1 MRNSFVI
8 TLLLVVASGCG
19 GSSLPVGRNGA
30 LAPSFFLPRG
40 TSYGALQFAV
50 GTANLYGGSVA
61 LNVVST
67 FRQGNGY
74 SAVGVNTPKVSG
86 PLTIDARAV
95 PSFAEANSSS
105 GFPDPYTTVFN
116 GGPSAREWRGN
127 AITGTPQTVAPGTPS
142 CDGVGALPKPPQGQS
157 FVRCPN
163 GLAPNTTTFGE
174 SGGVFAMGFQ
184 PANAVAETGQA
195 YSYQP
200 YPQPMYSSHDRVSRY
215 VFVPW
220 GGPPAFDP
228 DLDHMGTR
236 DGLILAGVDSF
247 GDPYFLGVGEGITVF
262 DGATPRS
269 GAYTLSV
276 AISTAGSGGVTTT
289 TVKKTASLKASYV
302 LPKMTAPVFV
312 PDGNGG
318 GHVTTSL
325 PFGVKEAYVQIVD
338 YGPKGGPHDGGNGGV
353 PNCQGVRGTQ
363 FAPVYYTLVVTSH
376 AKAAYH
382 LADTDGPN
390 LATSGGA
397 GNLKPSP
404 SICTAAQNT
413 ASQHSKTNADDIVV
427 QAIGFDYPAYAA
439 AHGLIERTT
448 PQKPTITNASG
459 QADITISQAME
470 QDNGSRVQSPVFI
483 ALPRR
488 VAHPR

>member
-8 TLLLVVASGCG
+8 ALLLIIATGCG
-19 GSSLPVGRNGA
+19 GSSLSGRSGA
-30 LAPSFFLPRG
+30 MGPSFWVPRG
-40 TSYGALQFAV
+40 TSYGSLQFAV
-50 GTANLYGGSVA
+50 GTANVYGGSVG

-67 FRQGNGY
+67 FRQSNGY
-74 SAVGVNTPKVSG
+74 SAVGVSTPKVSG
-86 PLTIDARAV
+86 PLRIDARAV

-105 GFPDPYTTVFN
+105 GFPDPYTTVLN
-116 GGPSAREWRGN
+116 GGPSAREWRGS

-142 CDGVGALPKPPQGQS
+142 CDGVGAFPKPPKGQS
-157 FVRCPN
+157 FVRCPG

-200 YPQPMYSSHDRVSRY
+200 YPQPFYSAHDPVSRFE
-215 VFVPW
+215 FVPW

-228 DLDHMGTR
+228 DRDHMGTR

-247 GDPYFLGVGEGITVF
+247 GDAFFLGIGEGITVF
-262 DGATPRS
+262 DGTTPRS
-269 GAYTLSV
+269 GAYTLAV
-276 AISTAGSGGVTTT
+276 AISTSGSGGVTTT
-289 TVKKTASLKASYV
+289 TVRKTATLNASHV

-318 GHVTTSL
+318 GFVATVL

-338 YGPKGGPHDGGNGGV
+338 YGPRGGPHDGANGGV
-353 PNCQGVRGTQ
+353 SNCQGARGTQ
-363 FAPVYYTLVVTSH
+363 FAPVYYTIVVRSH
-376 AKAAYH
+376 TKAKYH
-382 LADTDGPN
+382 LPDTDGPN
-390 LATSGGA
+390 LATTGGA

-404 SICTAAQNT
+404 SICTAAQN
-413 ASQHSKTNADDIVV
+413 AAALGSKTNADDIVV
-427 QAIGFDYPAYAA
+427 QTIGFDYPDYEA
-439 AHGLIERTT
+439 AHGLIEQTT
-448 PQKPTITNASG
+448 PQNPTIANAAG

-470 QDNGSRVQSPVFI
+470 QDDGSRTQQPLFI
-483 ALPRR
+483 ALPPRPVHRR
-488 VAHPR
+488 

>member
-1 MRNSFVI
+1 MRKPFVI
-8 TLLLVVASGCG
+8 ALLAVVASGCG
-19 GSSLPVGRNGA
+19 GSSLPAGREGA
-30 LAPSFFLPRG
+30 MAPSFFLPRG

-50 GTANLYGGSVA
+50 GTANVYGGSVG
-61 LNVVST
+61 LNIVST
-67 FRQGNGY
+67 FRQSNGY
-74 SAVGVNTPKVSG
+74 SAVGVSTPKVSG
-86 PLTIDARAV
+86 PFRIDARAV

-116 GGPSAREWRGN
+116 GGPSAREWRGSS
-127 AITGTPQTVAPGTPS
+127 IDGTPQTVAPGTPS
-142 CDGVGALPKPPQGQS
+142 CDGIGTFPKPPKGQN

-163 GLAPNTTTFGE
+163 GLSPNTTTFGE

-184 PANAVAETGQA
+184 PANAVAETGQG

-200 YPQPMYSSHDRVSRY
+200 YPQPMYSAHDPISRY

-247 GDPYFLGVGEGITVF
+247 GDPYFLGVGEGVTVF
-262 DGATPRS
+262 DRTTPRS
-269 GAYTLSV
+269 GDYTLAV
-276 AISTAGSGGVTTT
+276 AISTVGSGGVTTT
-289 TVKKTASLKASYV
+289 TVRKTATLNASHV

-318 GHVTTSL
+318 GHVTAFL

-338 YGPKGGPHDGGNGGV
+338 YGPRGGPHDGANSGAS
-353 PNCQGVRGTQ
+353 NCQGARGTQ
-363 FAPVYYTLVVTSH
+363 FAPVYYTLLVTSH
-376 AKAAYH
+376 AKATYR
-382 LADTDGPN
+382 LPDTDGPN

-413 ASQHSKTNADDIVV
+413 TALGSKTNADDIVV
-427 QAIGFDYPAYAA
+427 QTIGFDYPAYEA

-448 PQKPTITNASG
+448 PQKPTITNAAG
-459 QADITISQAME
+459 QADITLSQAME
-470 QDNGSRVQSPVFI
+470 QDDGSTTQTGMYVRD
-483 ALPRR
+483 PR
-488 VAHPR
+488 PRH